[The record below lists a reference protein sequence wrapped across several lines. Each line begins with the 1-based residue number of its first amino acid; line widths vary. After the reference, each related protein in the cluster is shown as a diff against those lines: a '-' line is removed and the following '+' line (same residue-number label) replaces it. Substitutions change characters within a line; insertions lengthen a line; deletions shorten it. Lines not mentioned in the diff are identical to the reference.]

1 MGMTFI
7 STKVLIVHGLSPQ
20 EIFLFRFCWLML
32 QCVLSPSIVFF
43 ARNLKD
49 ELCLVGGGVLGGSLF
64 FFLQNMALG
73 LTQASN
79 VSFIICTTPLLTA
92 ALTVLSVRM
101 EKVSRGFIHGS
112 IVALLGV
119 GLLIFNGSF
128 ILRISP
134 LGDLLTLLAS
144 LSWAFYSLVIRSL
157 TRKYS
162 PAFITRKIFFYG
174 IITILPTFFFLP
186 SLINP
191 AVLLDSEV
199 WSNLLF
205 LGVIASSACYL
216 LWNIVVKQ
224 LGTIQASNYLYLNPL
239 ATTVGA
245 TIFLHEEV
253 TPVAIVG
260 IVLVLSGVYLAS
272 KNSRPN
278 CTAIKSK
285 RTKFCL
291 FYYYYNHMQITL
303 GDKFTIQTM
312 YCLCRN

>member
-1 MGMTFI
+1 MPG
-7 STKVLIVHGLSPQ
+7 
-20 EIFLFRFCWLML
+20 RW
-32 QCVLSPSIVFF
+32 
-43 ARNLKD
+43 R
-49 ELCLVGGGVLGGSLF
+49 VLGGSLF

-79 VSFIICTTPLLTA
+79 VSFIICTAPLLTA
-92 ALTVLSVRM
+92 VLTVLSVRT
-101 EKVSRGFIHGS
+101 EKVSRGFIYGS

-174 IITILPTFFFLP
+174 IITILPTFLFLP
-186 SLINP
+186 SLTKP

-205 LGVIASSACYL
+205 
-216 LWNIVVKQ
+216 
-224 LGTIQASNYLYLNPL
+224 
-239 ATTVGA
+239 
-245 TIFLHEEV
+245 
-253 TPVAIVG
+253 
-260 IVLVLSGVYLAS
+260 
-272 KNSRPN
+272 
-278 CTAIKSK
+278 
-285 RTKFCL
+285 
-291 FYYYYNHMQITL
+291 
-303 GDKFTIQTM
+303 
-312 YCLCRN
+312 